1 MKEQKEPVINFADY
15 FAIRY
20 PDLAADRPK
29 LLEAARKIQSFV
41 LNNKTGDVLNISMP
55 TRFGKSLLSTS
66 LSTWLLTKV
75 SPRYRILRASYA
87 ADLAE
92 SFSEQVRDQVEEYYY
107 KKFHGKATKGT
118 RARWKIIGVPEDT
131 HAGCGIA
138 GGITGFGFDVAI
150 VDDTAK
156 NMLEATSAAY
166 SRQLQVFKESVL
178 LGRLEGRRKILNVG
192 TRWTVNDWF
201 SMWPDADEYILPAMI
216 DGRSCCEAWKTTEE
230 LELERSRVS
239 EAVWNAQYMQRPTE
253 TGRIRIFEE
262 YRPEQVSA
270 LPDGERFLVIDPS
283 TAYGSDYFVIGYY
296 LVYRGLVYLID
307 IFARQRYD
315 LKDVAAWIK
324 GKEYRVAY
332 IEANGVGRD
341 ICAKLQ
347 RDYGVRSLVG
357 FATTSDK
364 YSRATVQRDAIL
376 NYFRIFAASDP
387 QAVGELLREF
397 DTFPVSGDN
406 IHDDLLDNVIMAFE
420 KLLNR

>member
-92 SFSEQVRDQVEEYYY
+92 SFSKQVRDQVEEYYY

-118 RARWKIIGVPEDT
+118 MARWKIIGVPEDT

-138 GGITGFGFDVAI
+138 GGITGFGFDIAI

-201 SMWPDADEYILPAMI
+201 SMWPDAESYVLPAMI
-216 DGRSCCEAWKTTEE
+216 DGRSCCEAWKTTAE

-239 EAVWNAQYMQRPTE
+239 EAVWNAQYMQAPTE
-253 TGRIRIFEE
+253 TGQVRLFEGWK
-262 YRPEQVSA
+262 PATVA
-270 LPDGERFLVIDPS
+270 DIPDGQRVAVIDP
-283 TAYGSDYFVIGYY
+283 TTDYGRDFFVIGIYVRSGGLLY
-296 LVYRGLVYLID
+296 LVD
-307 IFARQRYD
+307 MFAKQRATPGEAARW
-315 LKDVAAWIK
+315 LEGQSVAVAWI
-324 GKEYRVAY
+324 ET
-332 IEANGVGRD
+332 NGAGRNVMEKMRQ
-341 ICAKLQ
+341 AGARNLA
-347 RDYGVRSLVG
+347 G
-357 FATTSDK
+357 FVTHRDK
-364 YSRATVQRDAIL
+364 YSRAYVQAEAMRD
-376 NYFRIFAASDP
+376 YFRIVDGCNP
-387 QAVGELLREF
+387 VAVRELLHEA
-397 DTFPVSGDN
+397 DVFPVTGDD
-406 IHDDLLDNVIMAFE
+406 IHDDLLDNVVMAFE
-420 KLLNR
+420 KLHRI